1 MKKNMAKVMFMQL
14 ASCWGCHQSLVDAHL
29 TLLHVI
35 PELEFVY
42 WPAVVDF
49 KMKHLLSY
57 PDQSVD
63 VGFIEGFARTEA
75 DIKNVNL
82 VRRKCKIVV
91 AMGSCAVL
99 GGCPGLA
106 NLFSIEELTKRK
118 FMDTEFVDQGS
129 TVPDQHVPKFLDY
142 IPDLHTV
149 AKIDVD
155 LPGCPPKNGNIV
167 GLIAA
172 VLGQVKTEVNAEQS
186 MCDVCPL
193 AATCLLDQNTLC
205 YGPIT
210 ASAFP
215 LGSIAAGYPVL
226 GEFGLTKKVHNV
238 NAEKL
243 FRKITAQP
251 LSRTEVQ
258 QTVETLLMT
267 LNTVPLG
274 FMVGKADPIRAVKL
288 DPESLRTKLVNEKE
302 IVDFT
307 VEGYPEILNNI
318 IGAAMADLKANP
330 AYDDSAQT
338 VCTQCERN
346 LVDKDVIR
354 YKRDYEGLPDQTKCL
369 LVQGYVCMGPIT
381 KAGCGATCCNANSPC
396 LGCYGPALNVDN
408 YPEKAMSLF
417 PSICRDDPENI
428 KKFFSDPAGLFA
440 RFCVPTT
447 TLGRKVEE
455 N

>member
-1 MKKNMAKVMFMQL
+1 MAKVAFMQL
-14 ASCWGCHQSLVDAHL
+14 ASCWGCHQSLLDAHL

-35 PELEFVY
+35 PEIEIVY

-49 KMKHLLSY
+49 KLKHLENY
-57 PDQSVD
+57 EDNSVD
-63 VGFIEGFARTEA
+63 VGFLEGFCRTEA
-75 DIKNVNL
+75 DLEHVHL
-82 VRRKCKIVV
+82 MRRKCKVIV
-91 AMGSCAVL
+91 AIGACAVL

-106 NLFSIEELTKRK
+106 NLFSIEELTERK
-118 FMDTEFVDQGS
+118 FTDPEFVDPGS
-129 TVPDQHVPKFLDY
+129 TVPDQHVSKFLDF

-149 AKIDVD
+149 TKIDVD
-155 LPGCPPKNGNIV
+155 LPGCPPKTGNII
-167 GLIAA
+167 GLIAT
-172 VLGQVKTEVNAEQS
+172 VLGQVKTVVNAEKS

-193 AATCLLDQNTLC
+193 ETCLLDQDRLC

-210 ASAFP
+210 ASAVP
-215 LGSIAAGYPVL
+215 LGRIESGYPVL
-226 GEFGLTKKVHNV
+226 GEFGLTKKVHNI

-243 FRKITAQP
+243 FKKITAQP
-251 LSRTEVQ
+251 LSRKEVQ

-274 FMVGKADPIRAVKL
+274 YLVGKADPIRAVKL
-288 DPESLRTKLVNEKE
+288 DPDNLRTKLVNEKE

-318 IGAAMADLKANP
+318 VGAAMGNLKDNP
-330 AYDDSAQT
+330 DYDDSAQT
-338 VCTQCERN
+338 VCSQCERN
-346 LVDKDVIR
+346 VVDKEVIR
-354 YKRDYEGLPDQTKCL
+354 YIRDYEGFPDQEKCL

-396 LGCYGPALNVDN
+396 LGCYGPALNVDDF
-408 YPEKAMSLF
+408 PSKAMSLF

-440 RFCVPTT
+440 RFCVPTSS
-447 TLGRKVEE
+447 LGRKVEE

>member
-1 MKKNMAKVMFMQL
+1 MAKVAFMQL
-14 ASCWGCHQSLVDAHL
+14 ASCWGCHQSLIDAHL
-29 TLLHVI
+29 TLLHVL
-35 PELEFVY
+35 PELEIVY

-49 KMKHLLSY
+49 KMKDLKGY

-63 VGFIEGFARTEA
+63 VGFIEGFARTES
-75 DIKNVNL
+75 DIENVNL
-82 VRRKCKIVV
+82 IRKKCKIVV

-106 NLFSIEELTKRK
+106 NLYSIEELTERK

-155 LPGCPPKNGNIV
+155 LPGCPPKTGNII
-167 GLIAA
+167 GLIAT
-172 VLGQVKTEVNAEQS
+172 VLGQVKTEVNAEKS
-186 MCDVCPL
+186 MCDICPL
-193 AATCLLDQNTLC
+193 AESCLLDRNTLC

-215 LGSIAAGYPVL
+215 VGSIAAGYPVL
-226 GEFGLTKKVHNV
+226 GEFGLTKNVHNV

-243 FRKITAQP
+243 FKKITSQP
-251 LSRTEVQ
+251 LSRKEVQ

-274 FMVGKADPIRAVKL
+274 YLVGKTDPIRAVKL
-288 DPESLRTKLVNEKE
+288 DPDNLNTKMVNEKE

-307 VEGYPEILNNI
+307 VDGYPEILNNI
-318 IGAAMADLKANP
+318 IGAAMSNLKDNP
-330 AYDDSAQT
+330 EYDDSAQT
-338 VCTQCERN
+338 VCSQCDRN
-346 LVDKDVIR
+346 VVDKEVVR
-354 YKRDYEGLPDQTKCL
+354 YKRDYEGIPDPTKCL

-381 KAGCGATCCNANSPC
+381 RAGCGATCPRANSPC
-396 LGCYGPALNVDN
+396 LGCYGPALNVDD
-408 YPEKAMSLF
+408 YASKAMSLF
-417 PSICRDDPENI
+417 PSICKDDPENI

-440 RFCVPTT
+440 RFCVPTSPF
-447 TLGRKVEE
+447 GHRVED